1 MIISPNLF
9 VDYWEALLLVVPFL
23 YTNAPRTWVPGEL
36 VTASMMNTIRDLFL
50 EIETGLHEF
59 PIPAAAWSPLVTG
72 GCGFHEDVT
81 STNTIKGLPFDGVTS
96 EGAYC
101 WVKLP
106 KSWNRGTFTAAFE
119 TINKTGSG
127 DFVFSLAGVAVSND
141 DTISAAL
148 GTAQQVADTILTAF
162 DRQFSARTS
171 AITVAGS
178 PAVDDKILLVVKRL
192 PNDAADTANGI
203 DVYLTEVV
211 LFLTLNAIN
220 DA

>member
-1 MIISPNLF
+1 VIIFDPDLRY
-9 VDYWEALLLVVPFL
+9 VEALLLFVPFL
-23 YTNAPRTWVPGEL
+23 YTSAPRTWVPGEL

-50 EIETGLHEF
+50 ELETGLHEF
-59 PIPAAAWSPLVTG
+59 SIPAAAWAPLPSG

-81 STNTIKGLPFDGVTS
+81 STNTIKGLPFDGTAS

-106 KSWNRGTFTAAFE
+106 KSWNKGTFTAEFE
-119 TINKTGSG
+119 TIVKTGSG
-127 DFVFSLAGVAVSND
+127 NFVFSLAGVAVSND
-141 DTISAAL
+141 DPISASL
-148 GTAQQVADTILTAF
+148 GTAQQVTDGITAAF
-162 DRQFSARTS
+162 DRLRSPVTA

-178 PAVDDKILLVVKRL
+178 PADGDAVLLVVKRL
-192 PNDAADTANGI
+192 PGDAADTANGI
-203 DVYLTEVV
+203 DVYLTGVT